1 MIGLTSMLPKFAQGI
16 FAATR
21 IAVFKSRASI
31 KRSYCVSFMKIKHI
45 YFKVDT
51 SKAFWNRP

>member
-21 IAVFKSRASI
+21 IASFESRAFI
-31 KRSYCVSFMKIKHI
+31 KRSYCASFMKIKHI

-51 SKAFWNRP
+51 SKAFWNR